1 MCFIIH
7 KYIIAAKAK
16 AKTKQPIAINAA
28 GKPSNPPFM
37 GPLIGKVPIPEKN
50 IRVWI
55 LFFWF
60 HVKNAINLT

>member
-37 GPLIGKVPIPEKN
+37 GPLIGKVPIPEKT
-50 IRVWI
+50 
-55 LFFWF
+55 LEFGYFSF
-60 HVKNAINLT
+60 DFT

>member
-1 MCFIIH
+1 MH

-37 GPLIGKVPIPEKN
+37 GPLIGKVPIPEKT
-50 IRVWI
+50 
-55 LFFWF
+55 LEFGYFSF
-60 HVKNAINLT
+60 DFT